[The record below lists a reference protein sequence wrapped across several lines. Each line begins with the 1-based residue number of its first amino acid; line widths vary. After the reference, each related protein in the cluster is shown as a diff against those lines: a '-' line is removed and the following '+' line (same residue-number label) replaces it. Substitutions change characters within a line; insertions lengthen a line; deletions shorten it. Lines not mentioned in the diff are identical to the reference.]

1 MASGKEDQDIVKTAG
16 RGVIYITFAKL
27 WFMLTGWALVFVL
40 PRVFKWSAEGDD
52 EQGMALYGAYG
63 IVFTGVSFINNGII
77 TGTIQAVSK
86 FTSEDERQ
94 AGAVRRTALKVQGGI
109 GLVLAAMYVGLA
121 GILAEHWFKSPGL
134 TSLMRLS
141 AGVIVAYSCYA
152 VFIGSFN
159 GLKRFNRQALF
170 DIIYSTMKTA
180 LIVGLVALGFEVLGT
195 VIGFLTAAVTIA
207 VAAGIAS
214 GRSGSGEFPA
224 KRYLGFAAI
233 LIAYTFVLNL
243 VMMLDLYLLTG
254 LVPRM
259 AEGAGHDLAS
269 LTTLTEVRAG
279 QYKAMQQLAFI
290 PYQAVLAIAF
300 VAFPMISKVTF
311 DDDREKARLYVRKTL
326 RFTAIFIVGL
336 VAIFAA
342 LPEQALDLVFPREYQ
357 VAAPALSVLPLGI
370 AAFGL
375 MVVSNT
381 IINGAGHPWRAM
393 GVVLAALVA
402 VVVAVT
408 ALVWSAGPGPQALTA
423 TAAGTSAG
431 MVVGLAVSGVVVYR
445 RFGTFW
451 PWLSVLRVA
460 VAAGVAIGAGRFLP
474 EAGKLIT
481 LGECV
486 AVLLVYFVVL
496 ALLREFKREDIAQ
509 LMQVLRRG

>member
-1 MASGKEDQDIVKTAG
+1 MASSKDDQNLVKTAG
-16 RGVIYITFAKL
+16 RGVIYITFAKV

-40 PRVFKWSAEGDD
+40 PRVFKWSVGGDD
-52 EQGMALYGAYG
+52 DQGMALYGAYG

-86 FTSEDERQ
+86 FTSEDESQ

-109 GLVLAAMYVGLA
+109 GLVVAGMYVGLA

-134 TSLMRLS
+134 TSLMRIS

-159 GLKRFNRQALF
+159 GLRRFNRQALF
-170 DIIYSTMKTA
+170 DIVYATMKVG
-180 LIVGLVALGFEVLGT
+180 LIIGLVAAGFEVLGT
-195 VIGFLTAAVTIA
+195 VLGFLVAAVTIA
-207 VAAGIAS
+207 IAAGIAS
-214 GRSGSGEFPA
+214 GRGGAGAFPA
-224 KRYLGFAAI
+224 KRYLSFAAI

-254 LVPRM
+254 LVPRL
-259 AEGAGHDLAS
+259 ALDAGHDPQALA
-269 LTTLTEVRAG
+269 TLTEIRAG

-311 DDDREKARLYVRKTL
+311 EDDREKTRVYVRKTL
-326 RFTAIFIVGL
+326 RFTAILIVGL
-336 VAIFAA
+336 SAIFAA
-342 LPEQALDLVFPREYQ
+342 LPAQALDLVFPPEYQ
-357 VAAPALSVLPLGI
+357 IAAPALSLLPAGI
-370 AAFGL
+370 TAFGL

-381 IINGAGHPWRAM
+381 ILNGAGHPWRAM
-393 GVVLAALVA
+393 AVVISSLAA
-402 VVVAVT
+402 VVAAVFV
-408 ALVWSAGPGPQALTA
+408 LVSLSGPGPEALAA
-423 TAAGTSAG
+423 TAAGTCIG
-431 MVVGLAVSGVVVYR
+431 MGIGLVVSGVLVQR

-451 PWLSVLRVA
+451 PWLSVLRIA
-460 VAAGVAIGAGRFLP
+460 IAAAIAITAGRFMP
-474 EAGKLIT
+474 QAGKLVT

-486 AVLLVYFVVL
+486 AVLVIYLIAL
-496 ALLREFKREDIAQ
+496 AALREFTREDIAQ
-509 LMQVLRRG
+509 LKQVIRRG